1 MCSNS
6 QGYYGSNSNTPEV
19 DIDDSK
25 SILERIAMI
34 SHGGG
39 LIGFADESSA
49 LNEIRR
55 LSQPFVGN
63 QVNEAQ
69 FLSASI
75 DNRGYIDLRQV
86 REKRLPAPTVVPQK
100 EENREFVLKE
110 MTAEDGSSLGWYVNY
125 SDFYC
130 DIQKE
135 DGVWGVYF
143 RDKITEQEVFEEQSN
158 TSLASRVLAMCKKR
172 DWSLHWTARGSYLH
186 LEASEL
192 IESLRGKRGDP
203 KSEAADVLLVLM
215 SITENAG
222 IAWSDVLKQVE
233 ETCSRLEVC
242 DQYASE
248 EKLTQAGEIDQLIG
262 WLRENA
268 NDERDIENGGTIA
281 AADILDRIADILEQ
295 RGLNK

>member
-6 QGYYGSNSNTPEV
+6 QGYYGSNNNTPE
-19 DIDDSK
+19 DNQ

-69 FLSASI
+69 FLSAPI
-75 DNRGYIDLRQV
+75 DSRGYIDLRQV
-86 REKRLPAPTVVPQK
+86 REKRLPKPNKQDLPDPQVAKEVEELVKWLKGGAPFSFSNSGLTYRQRLDRVATLLLQHHHLLSLCAKEVESLMEQQAAPTVVPQK

-110 MTAEDGSSLGWYVNY
+110 MTAEDGTSLGWYVNH

-143 RDKITEQEVFEEQSN
+143 RDKITNQEAYGEPN
-158 TSLASRVLAMCKKR
+158 
-172 DWSLHWTARGSYLH
+172 
-186 LEASEL
+186 
-192 IESLRGKRGDP
+192 
-203 KSEAADVLLVLM
+203 
-215 SITENAG
+215 
-222 IAWSDVLKQVE
+222 
-233 ETCSRLEVC
+233 ET
-242 DQYASE
+242 
-248 EKLTQAGEIDQLIG
+248 
-262 WLRENA
+262 
-268 NDERDIENGGTIA
+268 
-281 AADILDRIADILEQ
+281 
-295 RGLNK
+295 

>member
-6 QGYYGSNSNTPEV
+6 QGYYGSNNNTSEDV
-19 DIDDSK
+19 IDNNQ

-69 FLSASI
+69 FLSAPI
-75 DNRGYIDLRQV
+75 DSRGYIDLRQV
-86 REKRLPAPTVVPQK
+86 REKRLPKPNKQDLPDPQVAKEVEELVKWLKGGAPFSFSNSGLTYRQRLDRVATLLLQHHHLLSLCAKEVESLMEQQAAPTVVPQK

-110 MTAEDGSSLGWYVNY
+110 MTAEDGTSLGWYVNH

-143 RDKITEQEVFEEQSN
+143 RDKITDQDAYGEPN
-158 TSLASRVLAMCKKR
+158 
-172 DWSLHWTARGSYLH
+172 
-186 LEASEL
+186 
-192 IESLRGKRGDP
+192 
-203 KSEAADVLLVLM
+203 
-215 SITENAG
+215 
-222 IAWSDVLKQVE
+222 
-233 ETCSRLEVC
+233 ET
-242 DQYASE
+242 
-248 EKLTQAGEIDQLIG
+248 
-262 WLRENA
+262 
-268 NDERDIENGGTIA
+268 
-281 AADILDRIADILEQ
+281 
-295 RGLNK
+295 

>member
-1 MCSNS
+1 MMCSNS
-6 QGYYGSNSNTPEV
+6 QGYYGSNNNTPEV
-19 DIDDSK
+19 VIDDNQ

-63 QVNEAQ
+63 QVNRAQ
-69 FLSASI
+69 FLSAPI

-86 REKRLPAPTVVPQK
+86 REKSLPAPAVVPQK

-110 MTAEDGSSLGWYVNY
+110 IKAEDGSSLGWYVNH

-143 RDKITEQEVFEEQSN
+143 RDKITDQDAYGEPN
-158 TSLASRVLAMCKKR
+158 
-172 DWSLHWTARGSYLH
+172 
-186 LEASEL
+186 
-192 IESLRGKRGDP
+192 
-203 KSEAADVLLVLM
+203 
-215 SITENAG
+215 EN
-222 IAWSDVLKQVE
+222 
-233 ETCSRLEVC
+233 
-242 DQYASE
+242 
-248 EKLTQAGEIDQLIG
+248 
-262 WLRENA
+262 
-268 NDERDIENGGTIA
+268 
-281 AADILDRIADILEQ
+281 
-295 RGLNK
+295 

>member
-1 MCSNS
+1 
-6 QGYYGSNSNTPEV
+6 
-19 DIDDSK
+19 
-25 SILERIAMI
+25 
-34 SHGGG
+34 
-39 LIGFADESSA
+39 
-49 LNEIRR
+49 
-55 LSQPFVGN
+55 
-63 QVNEAQ
+63 
-69 FLSASI
+69 
-75 DNRGYIDLRQV
+75 V
-86 REKRLPAPTVVPQK
+86 REKSLPVATPPAPPVAEEVEKLVKWLEKYSNSAWPRPDYEEQTIIYCQEREVFDRLTMAAHLLKQNIVVIQPAAVSP
-100 EENREFVLKE
+100 REFVLEE
-110 MTAEDGSSLGWYVNY
+110 MTAEDGSSLGWYVNH

-130 DIQKE
+130 DIVKE
-135 DGVWGVYF
+135 DGVWGIYF
-143 RDKITEQEVFEEQSN
+143 RDKNTEQEVFEEQSN

-172 DWSLHWTARGSYLH
+172 DWSLHWTARGAYLH

-248 EKLTQAGEIDQLIG
+248 ERLTQAGEIDHLIG

-268 NDERDIENGGTIA
+268 NDERDIDNGGNA
-281 AADILDRIADILEQ
+281 AAANILDRIADILEQ
-295 RGLNK
+295 RGMHR